1 QADAAE
7 QADPADRSATEAL
20 VEREDAEAHEPHG
33 DDGTAEVHRARGNK
47 AKRRA
52 RLAQDRRIPDVAH
65 HASWAD
71 AGHARRADA
80 QLTEH
85 LGRPS
90 CAPCWWPLMARDE
103 RVLRSHLLYL
113 VEFQP
118 CQVWLSSLPLESSCR
133 IPVCRPLADMN
144 DREASFTRCLFAAKR
159 FDAPWAHHRRT

>member
-80 QLTEH
+80 QLT
-85 LGRPS
+85 
-90 CAPCWWPLMARDE
+90 AR
-103 RVLRSHLLYL
+103 RASGQTVLRAVL
-113 VEFQP
+113 VAADGSRRACP
-118 CQVWLSSLPLESSCR
+118 PLPSSLVRHSWLNSSRAKSGCQVCRLKARAGSQCAGHSL
-133 IPVCRPLADMN
+133 
-144 DREASFTRCLFAAKR
+144 T
-159 FDAPWAHHRRT
+159 